1 MSAPIQSQREQLR
14 AIVAG
19 KSIVRAQDLRNAG
32 IAGSTIQRALEDGD
46 LVRIGRGL
54 YQDPQSDVETEQT
67 LAEVAKRIPKG
78 VIAMLSALAYHGLT
92 DQMPRKTW
100 VAIGTSD
107 WSPVLDYPPVRIVRF
122 TDKYLHQ
129 GVEQQRIS
137 GVDVPIFSIP
147 KTLADLFRNGRL
159 VDRSVAV
166 EGLRA
171 ALDQRKATP
180 AQIAEAARAGG
191 AWRVMRPYLEA
202 LTFNG

>member
-14 AIVAG
+14 TIVAG
-19 KSIVRAQDLRNAG
+19 KSIVRAQELRNAG
-32 IAGSTIQRALEDGD
+32 IAGSTIQRALDDGD

-54 YQDPQSDVETEQT
+54 YQDPQSDVETGQT
-67 LAEVAKRIPKG
+67 LAEVAKRIPAG

-107 WSPVLDYPPVRIVRF
+107 WSPVSDYPPVRIVRF

-159 VDRSVAV
+159 VDRSIAV

-171 ALDQRKATP
+171 ALNQRKATP

>member
-1 MSAPIQSQREQLR
+1 MSAPMQSQREQLR
-14 AIVAG
+14 VIVAG
-19 KSIVRAQDLRNAG
+19 KSIVRAQELRNAG

-107 WSPVLDYPPVRIVRF
+107 WSPVSDYPPVRIVRF